1 MTEDQKILKKI
12 SNKIKRIAKGDVA
25 KIENDAT
32 REPLQDLM
40 DHIAVML
47 TSAAGKKTKG
57 KEENV

>member
-25 KIENDAT
+25 KIENETT
-32 REPLQDLM
+32 REPLKDLM
-40 DHIAVML
+40 EHIAEML
-47 TSAAGKKTKG
+47 TSASKKG